1 MRASQQRQRRGGLIR
16 WRGWTD
22 LTVWAPAAPPPQP
35 FPAPPIGPTAQPCML
50 QTVSRPLGGQ
60 RQVSLSTE
68 LGACWHHGFAGFHG
82 TSPPLKTG
90 HALAS
95 PNSSSQALQVL
106 EFWTPSPPTLTPA
119 SSTRPW
125 RGRQTSPAGGNKESR
140 SQCGIPS
147 SHGASGMVQ
156 HSNPLR
162 TFCAFRGSMG
172 SSNRGIY
179 GQIYPNGRTAAKVLL
194 NTGAVEVPLGADAD
208 GTSRGTTPRQHTSRW
223 IPLLQADKFKH
234 TSPVS
239 PSRPSGSHA
248 SIFFASFYSSSFPG
262 GWQFPQPYPQPDHLS
277 TAKETPKRQHREE
290 TPGYLW
296 VSCPPPKR
304 LSMPLKCQ
312 MPSRVL
318 IPDADVPKPLDFFCF
333 LPPSF
338 ILLVL
343 DFV

>member
-1 MRASQQRQRRGGLIR
+1 MARWAGAGIQSGHMRASQQRQRRGGLIR

-95 PNSSSQALQVL
+95 PNSSAQALQVL
-106 EFWTPSPPTLTPA
+106 EFWTPTPPTLTPA

-147 SHGASGMVQ
+147 SHCASGMVQ

-208 GTSRGTTPRQHTSRW
+208 GTSRGKTPRQHTSRW

-234 TSPVS
+234 TRHQEAQSSPDRYHQAGQVAVRLLFFLQVSTPPLFPADGNS
-239 PSRPSGSHA
+239 PSHIRSPTTSEQPKKGQKS
-248 SIFFASFYSSSFPG
+248 SI
-262 GWQFPQPYPQPDHLS
+262 
-277 TAKETPKRQHREE
+277 AKKLLGIS
-290 TPGYLW
+290 GYL
-296 VSCPPPKR
+296 
-304 LSMPLKCQ
+304 
-312 MPSRVL
+312 VL
-318 IPDADVPKPLDFFCF
+318 
-333 LPPSF
+333 
-338 ILLVL
+338 LLNA
-343 DFV
+343 FPCR

>member
-1 MRASQQRQRRGGLIR
+1 MRALQQRQRRGGLIR

-95 PNSSSQALQVL
+95 PNSLSQALQVL
-106 EFWTPSPPTLTPA
+106 EFWTPTPPTLTPA
-119 SSTRPW
+119 SSTRV
-125 RGRQTSPAGGNKESR
+125 RQTSPAGGNKESR

-147 SHGASGMVQ
+147 SHGPSGMVQ

-194 NTGAVEVPLGADAD
+194 NTGAFEVPLGADAD
-208 GTSRGTTPRQHTSRW
+208 GTSRGKTPRQHTSRW

-234 TSPVS
+234 TRHQEAQPSPDRYHQAGQVAVRLLFFLQVSTPPLFLADGNS
-239 PSRPSGSHA
+239 PSHIRSPTTS
-248 SIFFASFYSSSFPG
+248 
-262 GWQFPQPYPQPDHLS
+262 QQP
-277 TAKETPKRQHREE
+277 KKRQNGSIVKKLLGIS
-290 TPGYLW
+290 GYL
-296 VSCPPPKR
+296 
-304 LSMPLKCQ
+304 
-312 MPSRVL
+312 VL
-318 IPDADVPKPLDFFCF
+318 
-333 LPPSF
+333 
-338 ILLVL
+338 LLNA
-343 DFV
+343 FPCR